1 MLVGRMALFGQPQLA
16 MRVGTDHPKGT
27 ATGTHVSNVLQ
38 RHSALLCLWVG
49 MVGIEELFS
58 RLASGVGL
66 RKTRKSRSTF
76 DFVGVKVSKSSV
88 ENMIDERHGKPSA
101 KEKTGQEERVTRGS
115 RVIRHMY
122 SKLLNSGI
130 CLYLYR
136 YYHGTYYSLYWKREE
151 RAATTLNTC
160 SYQG

>member
-58 RLASGVGL
+58 RLASGVGTGL
-66 RKTRKSRSTF
+66 RKTRKRSTF
-76 DFVGVKVSKSSV
+76 IMTIGVQVSRSLRS
-88 ENMIDERHGKPSA
+88 
-101 KEKTGQEERVTRGS
+101 KT
-115 RVIRHMY
+115 
-122 SKLLNSGI
+122 
-130 CLYLYR
+130 
-136 YYHGTYYSLYWKREE
+136 
-151 RAATTLNTC
+151 
-160 SYQG
+160 